1 MNDHGRACVRSV
13 LYCGDGTKRE
23 PGLDDI
29 APPDDD
35 DSLLWVDIEGA
46 ADDDAIAEVCR
57 RLEVPRAARRQLA
70 EPGST
75 PLLGNHGEHLV
86 IHAAAV
92 EGDEGLRFD
101 GTALGIVAGPNFA
114 VTVHDKPIEFLE
126 AIREREHGENRIGA
140 LNAESFV
147 ASLLDWHLDTYFEAV
162 AEFERA
168 IERLEEAILESRP
181 HESTHELR
189 KLRKAASGLR
199 RRLAPHRRL
208 FSSLARPDFRPGD
221 DGETTEHFQ
230 RLETHFERAMGAVE
244 NARELVL
251 GSYELF
257 SNQIAL
263 RTNNTMSLLTFA
275 TVVIGAQSV
284 IAGILGMNFK
294 APFFDTGAIGF
305 WLAIAGMVMVVTGI
319 VLLGRRKQWF

>member
-1 MNDHGRACVRSV
+1 MNDRRRGCVRSV
-13 LYCGDGTKRE
+13 LYCSDGSTRE
-23 PGLDDI
+23 PGLEDI

-35 DSLLWVDIEGA
+35 DSLLWVDIEGEPGE
-46 ADDDAIAEVCR
+46 AIAETCR
-57 RLEVPRAARRQLA
+57 RLRVPEAARRQLA
-70 EPGST
+70 EPAST
-75 PLLGNHGEHLV
+75 PSLGNHGDYMV
-86 IHAAAV
+86 IHAQAV
-92 EGDEGLRFD
+92 EHDEALRFD

-114 VTVHDKPIEFLE
+114 VTVHEKPIEFLE

-140 LNAESFV
+140 LNEESFV
-147 ASLLDWHLDTYFEAV
+147 ASLLDWQLDTYFEAV

-168 IERLEEAILESRP
+168 IERLEEAILESQP
-181 HESTHELR
+181 HESTRELR
-189 KLRKAASGLR
+189 KLRKTASNLR

-208 FSSLARPDFRPGD
+208 FSSLARPDFRPDD
-221 DGETTEHFQ
+221 DGATAQHLQ
-230 RLETHFERAMGAVE
+230 RLDTHFERAMGAVE

-275 TVVIGAQSV
+275 TVVIGAQTV

-294 APFFDTGAIGF
+294 APFFDTGSSGF
-305 WLAIAGMVMVVTGI
+305 WWSIAGMVLVVAGT
-319 VLLGRRKQWF
+319 VLLGKRKQWF